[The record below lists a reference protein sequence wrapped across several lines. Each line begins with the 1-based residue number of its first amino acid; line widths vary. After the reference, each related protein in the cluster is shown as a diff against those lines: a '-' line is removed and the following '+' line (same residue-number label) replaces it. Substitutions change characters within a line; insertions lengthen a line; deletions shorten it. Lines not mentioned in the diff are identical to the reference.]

1 MEILHYPKIG
11 TTASDG
17 STKDHVGTSAKDG
30 RFVDT
35 VKYENLIIGKS
46 YTVKGTLMDKDTG
59 KAITQ
64 NGKEITSEMTFT
76 ATKTSGTVNLL
87 FNYDSNALEGK
98 TTVAFEKLFHND
110 IDVARHEDIS
120 DENQSV
126 HIPKIHTTATDAST
140 NDKEGVIGS
149 TVTIKDVVRYENL
162 IPGKEYTVKGSA
174 MVNPGASYQYGFR
187 AEYDGLTVGIL
198 SSC

>member
-1 MEILHYPKIG
+1 ME
-11 TTASDG
+11 
-17 STKDHVGTSAKDG
+17 
-30 RFVDT
+30 
-35 VKYENLIIGKS
+35 
-46 YTVKGTLMDKDTG
+46 
-59 KAITQ
+59 
-64 NGKEITSEMTFT
+64 KEITSEMTFT

-162 IPGKEYTVKGSA
+162 IPGKEYTVKEAQWLIRVHPISMVSA
-174 MVNPGASYQYGFR
+174 LNMTASPLER
-187 AEYDGLTVGIL
+187 HIR
-198 SSC
+198 